1 MGGQSGGDTRTGIG
15 ARLRAARERKGYTVL
30 QAAEKMHV
38 DPKILDSLEEEN
50 FDALGAPVYVRGH
63 LKHYADLIGEP
74 AAELQGLYSNSIRA
88 AQPDLT
94 RIPKAEP
101 PSDPRRLTT
110 PAAVVIGVFA
120 FAGVVW
126 WVLSVSKGHVGSTH
140 AQPSATA
147 ASEPI
152 APRMGSGIGPEPAQ
166 ESGLPAAA
174 AREAPA
180 GSAPTGVGATP
191 AARQAATG
199 QSPTAQA
206 LVGPAATGKGVGA
219 NSPADGAPRS
229 PRPAELTLKFS
240 AESWAEVYDAAGER
254 LFYDVGPAD
263 SVKTFKGTAPL
274 RIVLGN
280 APGVVVQVNGHVA
293 DLASVTHADGTAQFS
308 LTRSGRAS
316 ETQQ

>member
-1 MGGQSGGDTRTGIG
+1 
-15 ARLRAARERKGYTVL
+15 
-30 QAAEKMHV
+30 
-38 DPKILDSLEEEN
+38 
-50 FDALGAPVYVRGH
+50 
-63 LKHYADLIGEP
+63 
-74 AAELQGLYSNSIRA
+74 
-88 AQPDLT
+88 
-94 RIPKAEP
+94 
-101 PSDPRRLTT
+101 
-110 PAAVVIGVFA
+110 
-120 FAGVVW
+120 
-126 WVLSVSKGHVGSTH
+126 
-140 AQPSATA
+140 
-147 ASEPI
+147 
-152 APRMGSGIGPEPAQ
+152 
-166 ESGLPAAA
+166 
-174 AREAPA
+174 
-180 GSAPTGVGATP
+180 
-191 AARQAATG
+191 
-199 QSPTAQA
+199 
-206 LVGPAATGKGVGA
+206 VGPAATGKGAGA